1 MSFQSNRSNSPLA
14 NLYRP
19 VGIKAVLAALTF
31 APADKL
37 RSAKAR

>member
-1 MSFQSNRSNSPLA
+1 MSFQPNRSKSSLA

-19 VGIKAVLAALTF
+19 VGIKAVLAALTL
-31 APADKL
+31 APASKL